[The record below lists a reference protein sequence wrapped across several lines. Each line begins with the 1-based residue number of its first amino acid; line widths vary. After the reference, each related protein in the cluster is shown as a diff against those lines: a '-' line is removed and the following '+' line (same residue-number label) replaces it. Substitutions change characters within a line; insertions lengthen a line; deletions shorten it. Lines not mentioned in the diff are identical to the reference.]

1 MSKLLFVIS
10 IVISIA
16 VISCRNG
23 TKEIAVS
30 DAYNEFSKTEADRFR
45 FMFYNVE
52 NLFDIYNDSLKN
64 DDEFLPDQAK
74 YWTASKYYTKLNHI
88 YQVIVAVGE
97 WELPDIIGLSEI
109 ENRIVLEQLIEKTP
123 LYKTKYKIIHYES
136 PDPRGIDVAL
146 LYKPSSFKPLYSE
159 PIRIVFPGS
168 TSGGTRD
175 ILYVKGII
183 NNNDTLHIFINHWP
197 SRWGGQMETEDK
209 RMHCATVVHHKTD
222 SILKANPNSNIIISG
237 DLNDYPTDKS
247 LQECLKAQS
256 SLEKIENKKLYNLSY
271 YLQETKHLGT
281 HKHDGHWGVLDQ
293 IIVSGALLNGT
304 GGLITSTE
312 NIFILDKPFIL
323 EEDEKNTGLQPFRTY
338 AGYKYLG
345 GFSDHLPT
353 YIDLKKNKPQ

>member
-1 MSKLLFVIS
+1 
-10 IVISIA
+10 
-16 VISCRNG
+16 
-23 TKEIAVS
+23 
-30 DAYNEFSKTEADRFR
+30 
-45 FMFYNVE
+45 
-52 NLFDIYNDSLKN
+52 
-64 DDEFLPDQAK
+64 
-74 YWTASKYYTKLNHI
+74 
-88 YQVIVAVGE
+88 
-97 WELPDIIGLSEI
+97 
-109 ENRIVLEQLIEKTP
+109 
-123 LYKTKYKIIHYES
+123 
-136 PDPRGIDVAL
+136 
-146 LYKPSSFKPLYSE
+146 
-159 PIRIVFPGS
+159 
-168 TSGGTRD
+168 
-175 ILYVKGII
+175 
-183 NNNDTLHIFINHWP
+183 
-197 SRWGGQMETEDK
+197 METEDK